1 MASFVA
7 EFEFISSSSN
17 TKSIETV
24 VVSVSITAPAAST
37 LTASVTSA
45 RASMPESLV
54 LSADVITAPEPASV
68 ISLCAVTDPLTSPK
82 STLASGIVIVLS
94 ADVTALTSNT
104 IPKLSPPR
112 STILKVA
119 SSNSVPPAVLSAS
132 SIASK
137 WDPISSAL
145 AAV

>member
-1 MASFVA
+1 
-7 EFEFISSSSN
+7 
-17 TKSIETV
+17 
-24 VVSVSITAPAAST
+24 
-37 LTASVTSA
+37 
-45 RASMPESLV
+45 MPESLV